1 MTAVRVR
8 ITPQIEAPQ
17 NNNIGRHKFG
27 VREYFWIKKMPN
39 VGLQINVEGGV
50 FAMSGSDYQVW
61 QCPLYGA
68 TNFVTVECADE
79 IYKPDIVSISPQYV
93 KLHDVSYST
102 PGAMTNQAG
111 CISLNSRMFIY
122 PMDVSFSQIAVQ
134 EAPCERG
141 SHTGYFNN
149 NQLSAIW
156 CHSRENG
163 AGLWSDVGSDNF
175 FAYDEASVSLLYR
188 VTEDGFFVLDE
199 SYGWINGLL
208 VWEVPFGWN
217 ERNTRGLTSA
227 AFEFFHE
234 ARHVVSID
242 ETGTVILR
250 KIDNEICRHVSGSV
264 YLNGQKKE

>member
-1 MTAVRVR
+1 VR
-8 ITPQIEAPQ
+8 ITPQIEAPM
-17 NNNIGRHKFG
+17 NDYIGRHNFG
-27 VREYFWIKKMPN
+27 VREYFYVNQRPN
-39 VGLQINVEGGV
+39 MDLQIKVKGGLCK
-50 FAMSGSDYQVW
+50 MSGSGFHIW
-61 QCPLYGA
+61 QCPLYA
-68 TNFVTVECADE
+68 DKNFVTIQCEGE
-79 IYKPDIVSISPQYV
+79 SYKPEIIAINPKCV

-111 CISLNSRMFIY
+111 CIALTSRMYVY
-122 PMDVSFSQIAVQ
+122 PLDVSFSQISIQ
-134 EAPCERG
+134 EVPCERG
-141 SHTGYFNN
+141 VHTGYFNN

-156 CHSRENG
+156 SHSRENG
-163 AGLWSDVGSDNF
+163 AGVWCDVKSDNF

>member
-156 CHSRENG
+156 CHSRCG
-163 AGLWSDVGSDNF
+163 
-175 FAYDEASVSLLYR
+175 
-188 VTEDGFFVLDE
+188 
-199 SYGWINGLL
+199 IM
-208 VWEVPFGWN
+208 
-217 ERNTRGLTSA
+217 ER
-227 AFEFFHE
+227 
-234 ARHVVSID
+234 
-242 ETGTVILR
+242 
-250 KIDNEICRHVSGSV
+250 CW
-264 YLNGQKKE
+264 